1 MKPSNLEQKFYFM
14 WSALGGAVLSS
25 EYRFHETRKW
35 RFDFA
40 LPEKKLAI
48 ELEGGI
54 WVKGAHTRGSHFNS
68 DCEKYNNAA
77 LLGWRVFRI
86 TTDMI
91 GSKHLEPIT
100 KEFNKP

>member
-1 MKPSNLEQKFYFM
+1 MNRQELSLRFLFIWK
-14 WSALGGAVLSS
+14 ALGGPVLTS
-25 EYRFHETRKW
+25 EHRFHSERKW
-35 RFDFA
+35 RFDFCI
-40 LPEKKLAI
+40 PEKKVAV

-86 TTDMI
+86 TTNMI
-91 GSKHLEPIT
+91 GSKHLEPII
-100 KEFNKP
+100 KELKS